1 MVGLGAE
8 VGGHPTQDHGVDAAL
23 AQLQYQVVGF
33 RSVHL
38 MGICHDRLTVLD
50 VLLVEFQPIRAGAF
64 ETVTR
69 CQQVDSK

>member
-8 VGGHPTQDHGVDAAL
+8 VGGHPTQDHGVDAAF
-23 AQLQYQVVGF
+23 AQLQYQIVGF

-38 MGICHDRLTVLD
+38 MGICDDRLTVLD
-50 VLLVEFQPIRAGAF
+50 VLLEFQPIRAGAF
-64 ETVTR
+64 EAVTR